1 MMMMMIMVM
10 VVMVIVMMM
19 MMVMMMVVM
28 MVVITAL
35 DPDQSSPFL
44 VAFTSYH
51 LITFSPFLSLVQCVF
66 LCVCLQDG
74 QQ

>member
-1 MMMMMIMVM
+1 MMIMVM

-19 MMVMMMVVM
+19 MMMVVM

>member
-19 MMVMMMVVM
+19 MMMVVM